1 MTGLRPKQLGRIGM
15 FYIEE
20 AVLDALM
27 EAKQDE
33 AFGPNEVMRRTGV
46 VSGVAQVPEGIV
58 AGILAK
64 LVTEGRVECT
74 HWGHYVLSATEVAS
88 RSEEHDNE

>member
-15 FYIEE
+15 FYMEE

-27 EAKQDE
+27 EAQQDQ
-33 AFGPNEVMRRTGV
+33 AFGSTEVMRRTGI
-46 VSGVAQVPEGIV
+46 VSGVAGVPDAMV
-58 AGILAK
+58 ADVLTT
-64 LVTEGRVECT
+64 LVTGGRVERT

-88 RSEEHDNE
+88 RTEEHGNA